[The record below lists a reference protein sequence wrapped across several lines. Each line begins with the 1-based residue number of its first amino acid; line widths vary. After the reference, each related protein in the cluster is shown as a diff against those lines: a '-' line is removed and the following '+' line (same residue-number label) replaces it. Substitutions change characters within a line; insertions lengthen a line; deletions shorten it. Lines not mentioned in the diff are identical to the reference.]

1 MKMPSEWHQTPE
13 RPFPGVRFRTLVG
26 AMVMIWGLDP
36 VGGNPPAPY
45 LAAIFNPVLSGVVL
59 SHQIDCWSMRGD
71 GDDSTVLMALFS
83 KR

>member
-1 MKMPSEWHQTPE
+1 
-13 RPFPGVRFRTLVG
+13 
-26 AMVMIWGLDP
+26 MIWGLDP
-36 VGGNPPAPY
+36 VGRNPPAPY